1 VELKLPASASHIQ
14 NYIASKITS
23 MDERE
28 AKNIAFLILEYL
40 YGISR
45 TDLLAAKELPELDA
59 LRLEE
64 IIARLNKNEP
74 IQYILEETAF
84 YGRVFKVKPG
94 VLIPRPETE
103 ELVDKIIKQNKGR
116 KKLKIADIGTGSG
129 CIAITLAK
137 ELSKSEVFAIDISR
151 PALSVT
157 MANAVW
163 NHANLQIKEYDILG
177 KEAFIENEFD
187 IIVSNPPYVKESEKA
202 LMHKNVLDYEPALAL
217 FVEDADPLLFYRAI
231 LEKGQTMLKKGGKYY
246 FEINESQ
253 GEELAELM
261 KKYSCG
267 NISIEKDIN
276 GKDRFAIAEMN

>member
-1 VELKLPASASHIQ
+1 VELKLPVSASYVQ
-14 NYIASKITS
+14 SYIVSKITS
-23 MDERE
+23 MEERE
-28 AKNIAFLILEYL
+28 AKNVAFLVLERL
-40 YGISR
+40 NGVTR
-45 TDLLAAKELPELDA
+45 TDLLTEKELPELDIA
-59 LRLEE
+59 LLEG
-64 IIARLNKNEP
+64 IITRLNSHEP

-137 ELSKSEVFAIDISR
+137 ELPKSEVFAIDISR

-157 MANAVW
+157 IANAVL
-163 NHANLQIKEYDILG
+163 NQANLQIKEYDILG
-177 KEAFIENEFD
+177 KENFTEKEFD
-187 IIVSNPPYVKESEKA
+187 LIVSNPPYVKESEKA
-202 LMHKNVLDYEPALAL
+202 LMHKNVLEYEPSLAL
-217 FVEDADPLLFYRAI
+217 FVEDADPLLFYRNI

-246 FEINESQ
+246 FEINESM
-253 GEELAELM
+253 GPELAELI
-261 KKYSCG
+261 KNYSCG

-276 GKDRFAIAEMN
+276 GKNRFAIAEMN